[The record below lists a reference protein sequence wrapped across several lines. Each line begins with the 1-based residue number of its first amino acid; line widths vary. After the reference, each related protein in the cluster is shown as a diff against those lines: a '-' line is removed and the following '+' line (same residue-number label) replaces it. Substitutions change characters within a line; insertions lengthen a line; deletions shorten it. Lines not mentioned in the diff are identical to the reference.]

1 MTQGRLKT
9 EFKASKKEIDRIIKN
24 RKLFYEAMSDLVFI
38 FDKNYTIQDMNQSAR
53 NIFGD
58 MRGNIC
64 HEAFYNKKKPCKK
77 NCPIQLVE
85 SKAKHDGFFNAR
97 IGEKN
102 FQYSFVPYT
111 GYQGDELVMLVM
123 QDVTQMMSNEK
134 TIADFNTNISRVL
147 QRKINQVKENER
159 IREQLSLEINVLKK
173 EMEQLRTPDQMVGDS
188 KKIRELRDMI
198 YQVADSDTTVLI
210 TGESGSGKELVA
222 DLVHKHSSRDG
233 KPYLKFNC
241 ASVTENLLESD
252 LFGYEKGAFTG
263 ANTQRKGKFEIA
275 DKGTIFLDEI
285 GDISPKMQ
293 SSLLRVLQNGEII
306 RVGGTKPLKVNVRVI
321 AATNSDLRKAV
332 KEKQFRKDL
341 YYRLNVINLHL
352 PPLRKRKDD
361 IVLLIT
367 HFIKKY
373 RKAFNKDIKFLPKQ
387 VLDMLLQYEWP
398 GNIRE
403 LENAIQRAI
412 LLSKNDTISADL
424 FDLDGS
430 RNPDFSHMD
439 SVLPQVDVCAQP
451 MKASLAEAE
460 KNILWQALIKFDGNI
475 AQISEIL
482 DIGKSALYG
491 KLKKHN
497 LKK

>member
-1 MTQGRLKT
+1 M
-9 EFKASKKEIDRIIKN
+9 IKN

-38 FDKNYTIQDMNQSAR
+38 FDKNYIIQDMNQIAR

-58 MRGNIC
+58 MRGKIC
-64 HEAFYNKKKPCKK
+64 YEAIYKKKEPCKK
-77 NCPIQLVE
+77 NCPIQLIE
-85 SKAKHDGFFNAR
+85 SKAKYEGFFDAR

-102 FQYSFVPYT
+102 FHYSFVPYT
-111 GYQGDELVMLVM
+111 GYHGDELVMMVM
-123 QDVTQMMSNEK
+123 QDVTQMRSNEK
-134 TIADFNTNISRVL
+134 TISDFNTNISRVL

-188 KKIRELRDMI
+188 RKIRELRDMI
-198 YQVADSDTTVLI
+198 YQVADTDTTILI

-241 ASVTENLLESD
+241 SSVTESLLESD

-275 DKGTIFLDEI
+275 DTGTIFLDEI

-306 RVGGTKPLKVNVRVI
+306 RVGGTKPLKINVRVI

-332 KEKQFRKDL
+332 KEKKFRKDL

-352 PPLRKRKDD
+352 PPLRERKDD

-412 LLSKNDTISADL
+412 LLSKNDTISEDL
-424 FDLDGS
+424 FELDGS
-430 RNPDFSHMD
+430 QHPDFSKMD
-439 SVLPQVDVCAQP
+439 AILPKIDVCAQP
-451 MKASLAEAE
+451 MKTSLAEAE

-475 AQISEIL
+475 NQIAEIL

-491 KLKKHN
+491 KLKKYK